1 VTDVDVTDFGGS
13 GNLPFRIASNSR
25 RRSIRHI
32 DRPPAVDA
40 MERYLTRVFLSRY
53 VTSRA
58 RRQRYAQLQGAA
70 RLLGEINKV

>member
-1 VTDVDVTDFGGS
+1 
-13 GNLPFRIASNSR
+13 
-25 RRSIRHI
+25 
-32 DRPPAVDA
+32 